1 VVLGNLDN
9 PGGNVVAVEYRF
21 GGGPR
26 GNLPAGSVN
35 TLLTSIAGVDENA
48 VGNRLA
54 AHDGRNEESLEAAER
69 RAVQSLKSK
78 CRAVTAADFEQ
89 LAREAPAP
97 VRRARALPLRHP
109 RFPGATV
116 PGTVTVIIVPDSD
129 NPRPMPGEDTLAA
142 VCAHLDQRRLLT
154 TEVFVV
160 APTYRL
166 VQVRTEVVVE
176 DGFDLGQV
184 QQNVEETLLTYL
196 HPLTGGR
203 RCDGWPF
210 GENVNFSE
218 VYQRIFT
225 VPGLRRIERLTIAL
239 DGEEA
244 DPCTNVTIP
253 EGELVYS
260 VAHDVRAV
268 YDVEG

>member
-1 VVLGNLDN
+1 
-9 PGGNVVAVEYRF
+9 VVAVEYRF

-54 AHDGRNEESLEAAER
+54 AHDGRGEESLAAAER

-89 LAREAPAP
+89 LAMEAPAP

-116 PGTVTVIIVPDSD
+116 PGTVTVIVVPDSD
-129 NPRPMPGEDTLAA
+129 NPRPLPGEGTLAA

-184 QQNVEETLLTYL
+184 QQEVEETLLAYL

-203 RCDGWPF
+203 EGNGWPF

-218 VYQRIFT
+218 VYQHIFT

-244 DPCTNVTIP
+244 ELCTNVTIP

-268 YDVEG
+268 YDIEG